1 MICFKSPSNSLGNGN
16 LIVDSLSQS
25 QTFYLMLEFNSM
37 SSSYKILDK
46 AINIIAP
53 GNRFT
58 QSKVVEDSIKD
69 VLINKYGSNWKE
81 QNDLFFNS
89 YEFLRKDFRKESYC
103 GDVSYFYLMYYMPL
117 NIPKVQLVFLQLMK
131 KKNLPRELNI
141 LDIGSGVGT
150 TAVAILDL
158 IALLDN
164 LCELYGTGSFF
175 DRVNI
180 SAVEGSGDNINVFKE
195 NLSFFKERLNKI
207 SSIEKVTLNPPV
219 LANIEKSDIQ
229 GNYDLVILSN
239 VISEIKFYPDRKNLI
254 IKLSGNLKKS
264 GGLMIIEPASRSR
277 AESMNRLKYE
287 ICDTTNLK
295 SIAPCGTCEKCRQ
308 CWIYQTCDIANSELI
323 SYVDRLYEVKHTSK
337 YEDTFYNDRLKWAYC
352 ILSYD
357 YKEKVCSD
365 LSTLP
370 NNVPTKVKVHIV
382 GNRRNNAY
390 AVCDGKGNK
399 GRLVGKDVELSFFK
413 FGDFIDAENVTV
425 SRLRDT
431 FRISFLSDS
440 QVFKHYSNPR
450 TSKTIFP
457 EINAESLV
465 YLLNRLWG
473 FNTFRDG
480 QIELI
485 KGALNG
491 NDILGIL
498 PTGAGKSVCYQL
510 PAILGNGVSLVVSPL
525 KSLIKDQITNLK
537 NVGFEFVDYIDG
549 SKTPDEKAKTLSR
562 FKAGSL
568 KLLYLTPERLQMRNF
583 QLELFEVLKNHSID
597 YFIIDEAHC
606 ASEWGHDF
614 RPSYLKLIDVAK
626 AFKTSRIIAVTATA
640 SPKVKEDILNIFHIK
655 KKNVITSH
663 SLDRDEISFQVI
675 NLPIEASKD
684 EYLKKALLQDIPRT
698 LQEIDI
704 NDINR
709 FGSGII
715 FTIYASPRGVNT
727 YPFGTDYIL
736 DRVREMGIEANLYH
750 SQLKDNEREKIQDQY
765 KQDMFPLLV
774 STKGFGMGIDK
785 PNIRYIVHMCY
796 TNSLEAYYQ
805 EAGRAGRDRQHAH
818 SIIISRSRTQE
829 CVKHTNNIAE
839 FEPKCIGKWKCY
851 YTDAVICDYG
861 MQARFISNNYSDA
874 QTTQKELKQF
884 YHNLVQA
891 SGGQNE
897 FHITKYSN
905 TNKYEKYLFY
915 FQMHGVIKNYYISSY
930 MGKNGVKFG
939 IEVNPDKFNMTNIG
953 NVIVKIV
960 NRLENFKKQKY
971 NMLESIWQYVDNKS
985 RCRRQFLLDYFQDK
999 ASIGEEGCKFCD
1011 IEGISEE
1018 KAILANRS
1026 LKIDK
1031 LYSEFQ
1037 KLMELNDFD
1046 YPQVK
1051 SLLNEIY
1058 EECEH
1063 EGITVRAMKHLED
1076 YTDNLVALYFRTII
1090 TLKRD
1095 QADAYARNQANDLIA
1110 LLLKK
1115 RKIDTCAYIINDF
1128 IDIDEKLAILF
1139 LLSNE
1144 NLIADSRVADSLI
1157 NDLKTEATKEC
1168 VYKMFFD
1175 NRIVNLNNTLIR
1187 SIQNGFVED

>member
-1 MICFKSPSNSLGNGN
+1 MG
-16 LIVDSLSQS
+16 
-25 QTFYLMLEFNSM
+25 
-37 SSSYKILDK
+37 SSYKIIDK

-81 QNDLFFNS
+81 QNELFINS
-89 YEFLRKDFRKESYC
+89 YEFLRKDFRKESYY

-131 KKNLPRELNI
+131 KKILPRELNI

-150 TAVAILDL
+150 TAVAMLDL

-164 LCELYGTGSFF
+164 LCELHGTSSFF

-180 SAVEGSGDNINVFKE
+180 SAVEGSSDNINVYKE
-195 NLSFFKERLNKI
+195 NLSFFKERLNKT
-207 SSIEKVTLNPPV
+207 SSIEKITLKPPV
-219 LANIEKSDIQ
+219 LADIEKFDIQ
-229 GNYDLVILSN
+229 GDYDLVILSN
-239 VISEIKFYPDRKNLI
+239 VLSEIEFYPDRKNLL
-254 IKLSGNLKKS
+254 IKLSNNLKKN
-264 GGLMIIEPASRSR
+264 GDLMIIEPASRSR

-287 ICDTTNLK
+287 ICETTKLK

-308 CWIYQTCDIANSELI
+308 CWIYQTCDIANSELN
-323 SYVDRLYEVKHTSK
+323 SYVDKLYEMKHTSK
-337 YEDTFYNDRLKWAYC
+337 YKDTFYNDRLKWAYC
-352 ILSYD
+352 ILSND

-370 NNVPTKVKVHIV
+370 NNVPTKVKVYIV
-382 GNRRNNAY
+382 GNRRNNSY

-399 GRLVGKDVELSFFK
+399 GRIVGKDVELSFFK
-413 FGDFIDAENVTV
+413 FGDFIEADNVRV
-425 SRLRDT
+425 SRLRNT

-440 QVFKHYSNPR
+440 QAFRHYSNPQ

-457 EINAESLV
+457 EINTTNLV

-473 FNTFRDG
+473 FDTFREG
-480 QIELI
+480 QIEII
-485 KGALNG
+485 KGALSG

-537 NVGFEFVDYIDG
+537 NIGFEFVDYIDS

-568 KLLYLTPERLQMRNF
+568 KLLYLTPERLQMSDF

-626 AFKTSRIIAVTATA
+626 AFKTPRIIAVTATA

-655 KKNVITSH
+655 KENVVTSQ

-684 EYLKKALLQDIPRT
+684 EYLKKALLQDIPLA
-698 LQEIDI
+698 LQEKDI
-704 NDINR
+704 SEINR
-709 FGSGII
+709 SGSGII

-750 SQLKDNEREKIQDQY
+750 SQLEDNEREKIQDQY
-765 KQDMFPLLV
+765 KQDMFPVLV

-785 PNIRYIVHMCY
+785 PNIRYIVHMCF

-805 EAGRAGRDRQHAH
+805 EAGRAGRDKQHAH
-818 SIIISRSRTQE
+818 SIIISRARTQE
-829 CVKHTNNIAE
+829 CVQHTDSIAE

-874 QTTQKELKQF
+874 QKTQKELEQF
-884 YHNLVQA
+884 YQNLVQA
-891 SGGQNE
+891 SGGQNK
-897 FHITKYSN
+897 FHITKYSD

-915 FQMHGVIKNYYISSY
+915 FQRHGVIKNYYISSY
-930 MGKNGVKFG
+930 MGKNGVKYG
-939 IEVNPDKFNMTNIG
+939 IEVDPDKFNMTNTS
-953 NVIVKIV
+953 NVIEKIV
-960 NRLENFKKQKY
+960 NRLQNFKKQKY

-999 ASIGEEGCKFCD
+999 ASFGEEGCKFCD

-1026 LKIDK
+1026 LKIVK
-1031 LYSEFQ
+1031 LYNEFQ

-1051 SLLNEIY
+1051 TLLNEIY
-1058 EECEH
+1058 EEGEH
-1063 EGITVRAMKHLED
+1063 EGIKVRAMKHLED
-1076 YTDNLVALYFRTII
+1076 YTDNLVALYFRMII

-1095 QADAYARNQANDLIA
+1095 RADAYARNQANDLIA
-1110 LLLKK
+1110 LLLKN
-1115 RKIDTCAYIINDF
+1115 RKIETCAYIINDF
-1128 IDIDEKLAILF
+1128 TDIDEKLAILF
-1139 LLSNE
+1139 LLGNE
-1144 NLIADSRVADSLI
+1144 KLIADSQVADSLV
-1157 NDLKTEATKEC
+1157 NNLKTEATKEC
-1168 VYKMFFD
+1168 VYKIFYN
-1175 NRIVNLNNTLIR
+1175 NRIEKLNNTLIR